1 VARDR
6 QRSKQRR
13 QRRSSQG
20 GGNPA
25 GERARDIGLDDATI
39 DESGLTDT
47 APAPDP
53 LKNASGYAD
62 EARAA
67 ETGAHPP
74 DEPAGEAELREDDL
88 FPEGSEDELDRAPDA
103 VEEPGLAARGGSG
116 SGGGGGGRPGD
127 LETSGGRSP
136 EHQGGNKVVAFI
148 RACVDELRRV
158 QWPDRKHVF
167 QATAVVL
174 GFVLVA
180 GGWLGLMDAIWQPL
194 INAII

>member
-1 VARDR
+1 MARDR

-13 QRRSSQG
+13 RRASQG
-20 GGNPA
+20 WGNPA
-25 GERARDIGLDDATI
+25 GEHAREIGLDDASI
-39 DESGLTDT
+39 EESGLTDT

-53 LKNASGYAD
+53 LKNSSPYVD
-62 EARAA
+62 EAHAA
-67 ETGAHPP
+67 EAGAHVPGP
-74 DEPAGEAELREDDL
+74 DDAAADVNDDEL
-88 FPEGSEDELDRAPDA
+88 FPEGSEDDLDRAPDA
-103 VEEPGLAARGGSG
+103 VEEPALAARGGG
-116 SGGGGGGRPGD
+116 SGGGGGRGGE

-136 EHQGGNKVVAFI
+136 EHRSGNKVFAFL

-194 INAII
+194 INAIL